1 MSEKLT
7 LKGMR
12 DFLPEEMIL
21 REKVVEAITNV
32 YRLYGYRPIET
43 PALEYLSTLKAKSG
57 DEIAGQIFKLEDEE
71 AGLRFDLTVPLA
83 RVAAN
88 NALQKPFKRYC
99 ISKVWRKEEP
109 QKGRMRE
116 FWQADVDVIGSKS
129 MRSEAELL
137 LVAKDALAAIGFEK
151 PVFLLNN
158 RKILNTL
165 AAKIGFEENKETVFR
180 LLDKVE
186 KIGMER
192 VRKDIN
198 GLIGENKV
206 EKLFEVLGTRGS
218 NEEKLKK
225 AKEICEEGALEL
237 EEIVTNA
244 KGLDVKVD
252 FFLVRGLGYY
262 TGPIFEIKLGDDI
275 GSVGG
280 GGRYDNLLGLYG
292 QNDYAT
298 GISLGIERLIYLIK
312 EREAKKTD
320 AKPEK
325 TYTKVFVASVKGFYR
340 EAVKIAEEFR
350 KNKISAETDLNERN
364 LSKQF
369 DYANSLGIKYVA
381 VVGEKEVKEGKIT
394 LRNMESGKEELLYVN
409 EAVKVVSG

>member
-12 DFLPEEMIL
+12 DFLPEEMML
-21 REKVVEAITNV
+21 REKVGEAIANV

-43 PALEYLSTLKAKSG
+43 PALEYMSTLKAKSG

-88 NALQKPFKRYC
+88 NALPKPFKRYC

-116 FWQADVDVIGSKS
+116 FWQADIDIVGSKS

-137 LVAKDALAAIGFEK
+137 MVAKDALSAIGFGK

-158 RKILNTL
+158 RKILDAL
-165 AAKIGFEENKETVFR
+165 AAKIGFEKEKETVFR

-186 KIGMER
+186 KLGMER
-192 VRKDIN
+192 VRADI
-198 GLIGENKV
+198 GELIGKKKGE
-206 EKLFEVLGTRGS
+206 ELFAVLGAKGS
-218 NEEKLKK
+218 NEAKLKK
-225 AKEICEEGALEL
+225 AGEISEEGTKEL
-237 EEIVTNA
+237 EEILANV

-262 TGPIFEIKLGDDI
+262 TGPVFEIKLGDDI

-298 GISLGIERLIYLIK
+298 GISLGIERLLYLLK
-312 EREAKKTD
+312 EKKNETI
-320 AKPEK
+320 K
-325 TYTKVFVASVKGFYR
+325 TYTKIFVASLKGYF
-340 EAVKIAEEFR
+340 EQSTKVAEEFR
-350 KNKISAETDLNERN
+350 KAGIAAEVDLNERN
-364 LSKQF
+364 LGKQF

-381 VVGEKEVKEGKIT
+381 VLGEKEAKEGKIT
-394 LRNMESGKEELLYVN
+394 LRNMETGEEKMLGVE
-409 EAVKVVSG
+409 EAVKAVRK